1 MRRPLFWYNERD
13 YYSKARRG
21 YPVKWFQ
28 RFYLDKEKDIIVD
41 LHKDQSVCYA
51 EVSDTSLIGKRPLP
65 AASVLTAQGSSHLL
79 HIFGR

>member
-1 MRRPLFWYNERD
+1 M
-13 YYSKARRG
+13 
-21 YPVKWFQ
+21 KWFQ

-51 EVSDTSLIGKRPLP
+51 EGSDTSLIGKRPLP
-65 AASVLTAQGSSHLL
+65 AAGVLTAPGSSHLL